1 MKENLKQ
8 LRSNSFQN
16 EKEYRKSEKISDR
29 HRNCH
34 VKVNFRKFEWKQR
47 KRIKYLKLRYADD

>member
-34 VKVNFRKFEWKQR
+34 VKVNFRKFE
-47 KRIKYLKLRYADD
+47 